1 MVGESLLILIQ
12 LFCFVKVKELK
23 MKDWLFLLGAIVSET
38 IGTTMLKLSDQFTKP
53 IPSIITIV
61 GYLLSFYLLSYAL
74 RTLPIGIAYGIWGA
88 VGIALITIIGMIAFK
103 QIPDLP
109 AIIGLVLIIVG
120 VLIINFFSKMQ
131 VH

>member
-1 MVGESLLILIQ
+1 
-12 LFCFVKVKELK
+12 

-109 AIIGLVLIIVG
+109 AIIGLVLIIAG